1 MIYTLYSY
9 ENVIELL
16 YDSGV
21 LSCQCKIT
29 DNRPMHNQT
38 VQIYKGVDN
47 QVKFRVFNPDR
58 KLVNIHQLSVFA
70 SFINT
75 ENKERVLVKQCSVSE
90 ESNGVFVL
98 SVLEG
103 DLLNVPTGYYNLV
116 ITGQENF
123 IPGISNIEGME
134 VVSTPFYT
142 NTSGSVTLYAEVK
155 DDAEKAPIET
165 HVATQWRSI
174 PIPNMTN
181 SWNYAGPFPANRVKN
196 YRSSLHTIAIYAENF
211 SGKLEVLGTLDQ
223 IPSMDDNDGSWFTVS
238 LRSLHDYAKFDNFTG
253 ISPYTFQANILWLKF
268 RWMPDITVPGN
279 GTITQIMLR
288 S

>member
-21 LSCQCKIT
+21 LSCQCKLT
-29 DNRPMHNQT
+29 DNRPMHNQK

-47 QVKFRVFNPDR
+47 HIKFRVYNPDR

-70 SFINT
+70 SFVNT
-75 ENKERVLVKQCSVSE
+75 DNREQVLVKQCVISE
-90 ESNGVFVL
+90 ETNGIFVL

-103 DLLNVPTGYYNLV
+103 DLLNIPSGYYNLI

-134 VVSTPFYT
+134 VISNPFYT
-142 NTSGSVTLYAEVK
+142 NTAGAVTLYAEVK
-155 DDAEKAPIET
+155 DDVEKAPIET
-165 HVATQWRSI
+165 NIAKDWREISI
-174 PIPNMTN
+174 PDMSN
-181 SWNYAGPFPANRVKN
+181 SWYYSGPFPANRVKN
-196 YRSSLHTIAIYAENF
+196 YRSSLHTLAVYSENF
-211 SGKLEVLGTLDQ
+211 TGKLEVLGSLDQ
-223 IPSMDDNDGSWFTVS
+223 IPSMDDEYGSWFKVN
-238 LRSLHDYAKFDNFTG
+238 LRSLHDYVKFDDFTG
-253 ISPYTFQANILWLKF
+253 IAPYTFQANLLWLKF
-268 RWMPDITVPGN
+268 RWIPDNTVPDN